1 MSESRA
7 AHDKAASP
15 EAVERIT
22 SKVRQA
28 AKHGSRKSKGP
39 KLDKAKCDGAE
50 LDACVAMPPIS
61 NLPRQEPPEA
71 LATTLEDS
79 TSLPDQSV
87 TLEFGAKVA
96 DASLISS
103 DDGSDLINTVIEPD
117 PDSHLTLTRLKHS
130 DRFGYTYEAE
140 QIDTSTMFEV
150 RVYSF
155 GRQSSAEKKSAR
167 RNCQKWKDRRRF
179 QSSHQANGLVY
190 LILRYP
196 GSPSSETISPPST
209 SPQRPASLL
218 DALSKPPGWPF
229 NMEKPLPAYHDS
241 PMRKDLSFLE
251 LGPDAVDFTSTP
263 PVTMPETS
271 KTIDTDDKAHLQGV
285 SFFYSRQEEK
295 SERQKE
301 KARIFQRQKRQK
313 KRDAASRSTL
323 KGQKLKSRAQ
333 LQPPNTYSSEH
344 LSSSKKKRY
353 CWSSDWYYTD
363 QSGWVRNLVISDRG
377 VQRRAFCYEDSP
389 YAAVNEK
396 ELAGTKTSAE
406 DKSALATIDS
416 EGGTFD
422 IYSDPVLI
430 KKILDFL
437 FSEDNLRRDTTL
449 RKYMTSDGFVAVAV
463 LAGVKQLRRFNVDVI
478 KSACR
483 DMESI
488 ELSKEMDGFDRVR
501 LRKDWKR
508 WVLKRWERHPSAM
521 DGRPPAMRSLMR
533 FEDREIPSAGYAE
546 WPSLEATV
554 KRLSNFDDWYSSRTG
569 LVSF

>member
-1 MSESRA
+1 M
-7 AHDKAASP
+7 
-15 EAVERIT
+15 T

-39 KLDKAKCDGAE
+39 KSDKAKRDGAK
-50 LDACVAMPPIS
+50 LDVYVVMPPIS
-61 NLPRQEPPEA
+61 NLPRQEPLEA
-71 LATTLEDS
+71 PATTLRDS

-96 DASLISS
+96 EASLISS
-103 DDGSDLINTVIEPD
+103 DDGSDLVNTVIEPG
-117 PDSHLTLTRLKHS
+117 PDSQLTLTRLKHS

-140 QIDTSTMFEV
+140 QIATPTMFEV

-155 GRQSSAEKKSAR
+155 GRQSPAEKKSAR

-196 GSPSSETISPPST
+196 GSQSSEGISPPST

-229 NMEKPLPAYHDS
+229 NLSKPLPSYRDS
-241 PMRKDLSFLE
+241 PMQKDLGFLE

-271 KTIDTDDKAHLQGV
+271 KMIDTDGKAHLQGV

-301 KARIFQRQKRQK
+301 RARIFQRQKRQK
-313 KRDAASRSTL
+313 KRDAAAMSTL
-323 KGQKLKSRAQ
+323 KGQKPKLRAQ
-333 LQPPNTYSSEH
+333 LQPANTYSSEH

-353 CWSSDWYYTD
+353 CWSSDWYYAD

-377 VQRRAFCYEDSP
+377 VQRHAFCYEDSP

-396 ELAGTKTSAE
+396 ELTGNKTSGK
-406 DKSALATIDS
+406 DKSALATKES

-422 IYSDPVLI
+422 IYSDPLVI
-430 KKILDFL
+430 KKI
-437 FSEDNLRRDTTL
+437 
-449 RKYMTSDGFVAVAV
+449 M
-463 LAGVKQLRRFNVDVI
+463 
-478 KSACR
+478 
-483 DMESI
+483 
-488 ELSKEMDGFDRVR
+488 
-501 LRKDWKR
+501 
-508 WVLKRWERHPSAM
+508 
-521 DGRPPAMRSLMR
+521 
-533 FEDREIPSAGYAE
+533 
-546 WPSLEATV
+546 
-554 KRLSNFDDWYSSRTG
+554 
-569 LVSF
+569 